1 MKRPE
6 VIAAVLLFF
15 ALLAGASMGSVAKH
29 GLGFELQRSAQQ

>member
-6 VIAAVLLFF
+6 VIAAVLLFL

-29 GLGFELQRSAQQ
+29 GLGFELQGNVE